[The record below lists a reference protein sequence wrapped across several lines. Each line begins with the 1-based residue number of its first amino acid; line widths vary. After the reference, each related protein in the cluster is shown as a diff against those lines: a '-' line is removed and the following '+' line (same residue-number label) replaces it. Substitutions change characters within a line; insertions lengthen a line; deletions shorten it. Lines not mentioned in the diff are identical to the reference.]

1 MITDDKINEY
11 ASYFKQYCL
20 TILGNTGV
28 IDPHLPESLRKQLLN
43 DKYLAFYNKTTGL
56 LNDIR
61 DAVFEDLDPKS

>member
-1 MITDDKINEY
+1 MFTDDKINEY
-11 ASYFKQYCL
+11 AFYFRRYCL
-20 TILGNTGV
+20 TILGNTDV
-28 IDPHLPESLRKQLLN
+28 IDRHLPEELRKQLLN